1 MLFRIEDSEN
11 PYGFHREY
19 SIPIEKLPRVK
30 MDELEGYLAEEI
42 RKEVNN
48 ANDRKLL
55 SYSKSL
61 GVCLLKYNKYTDNEV
76 HINKLDIHD
85 FVYYYDVEVGKYEC
99 KPYSLAYGLYDIEFE
114 HKKKEIVLLNFKID
128 VSDNNLLDAYLRKI
142 TGMGRKKVASPEKD
156 KEVLLMQSAE
166 DMIISTYSD
175 SVYLLYAL
183 FMKYGMEELIYTN
196 LINKIYLLE
205 NFRFEFCG
213 EVERYALIEIINY
226 LYFKGKYEMELS
238 PSIFQDSRKEDY
250 LPVYYDPILQLHEIQ
265 NESFEESYM
274 LGDYNGNVVSD
285 WIWHF
290 YAKRYMWDEK

>member
-19 SIPIEKLPRVK
+19 SIPIEKLPIVK
-30 MDELEGYLAEEI
+30 VDELEGYLAEEI

-48 ANDRKLL
+48 ANNRKLL

-61 GVCLLKYNKYTDNEV
+61 GVCLLKYNKYTDNEL

-85 FVYYYDVEVGKYEC
+85 FVYYYDVKAGTYEC
-99 KPYSLAYGLYDIEFE
+99 EPYSLAYGLDNIKFK
-114 HKKKEIVLLNFKID
+114 HKKKEILLLNFKID
-128 VSDNNLLDAYLRKI
+128 VSDNKLLDAYLRKI
-142 TGMGRKKVASPEKD
+142 TGMGRRKVASPEKD
-156 KEVLLMQSAE
+156 KEVLLMQSPE
-166 DMIISTYSD
+166 DMVISEYSD

-183 FMKYGMEELIYTN
+183 FLKYGMEESIYTN
-196 LINKIYLLE
+196 LINKINILE
-205 NFRFEFCG
+205 DFRFEFCG
-213 EVERYALIEIINY
+213 EVERYALIEIVNY
-226 LYFKGKYEMELS
+226 LYFNGKYEMEMS
-238 PSIFQDSRKEDY
+238 HSIFQDSQRAEY
-250 LPVYYDPILQLHEIQ
+250 LPIYYDPILQLHEIQ

-290 YAKRYMWDEK
+290 YAEKYM